1 MDNSQKLKKPSLDQE
16 KLILEVLHM
25 LLAAM
30 EKWEADDQFLFDRG
44 SMVPGDVSKS
54 TLSDRNNLKKALQ
67 DKKISEAECKTE
79 VELDDLQEIFR
90 GLKKIVSE
98 YEIPVLS
105 AAKIEEIKQRVR
117 GIIFGVPL
125 EEPSFEIKQRIFE
138 ILTNLKIE
146 AEAPS
151 KPIEAP
157 EIPKGDPGTPN
168 PENVPG
174 KYFITNECID
184 CDLCRETA
192 PRNMCRSDAK
202 QYSYVY
208 KQPSN
213 EEEDNQC
220 KQAFK
225 GCPVQAVGVRA

>member
-1 MDNSQKLKKPSLDQE
+1 MKKAKKPSLEQE
-16 KLILEVLHM
+16 KLILEILHM

-30 EKWEADDQFLFDRG
+30 DQWEADDRFLFDRG

-67 DKKISEAECKTE
+67 DKRISEAECKTQ
-79 VELDDLQEIFR
+79 VELDDLKEIFR
-90 GLKKIVSE
+90 ALKKITSE

-105 AAKIEEIKQRVR
+105 VSKIENVKQRIK
-117 GIIFGVPL
+117 GISFEVPL
-125 EEPSFEIKQRIFE
+125 KEPSFEIKQRIFE

-146 AEAPS
+146 AEAPC
-151 KPIEAP
+151 KPIKAP
-157 EIPKGDPGTPN
+157 EIPKADPGTPN

-184 CDLCRETA
+184 CDLCRKTA
-192 PRNMCRSDAK
+192 PRNMRRLDAK

-208 KQPSN
+208 KQPST

-220 KQAFK
+220 KQAFE

>member
-1 MDNSQKLKKPSLDQE
+1 MDNIQKPKKPSLGQE
-16 KLILEVLHM
+16 KVILEVLHM

-54 TLSDRNNLKKALQ
+54 ALSDRNNLKKALQ
-67 DKKISEAECKTE
+67 DKRISEAECKTK

-90 GLKKIVSE
+90 GLNKIISE

-105 AAKIEEIKQRVR
+105 AAKIEKIKQRVR
-117 GIIFGVPL
+117 GIIFEVPL

-138 ILTNLKIE
+138 ILSALSIE
-146 AEAPS
+146 AKAPS
-151 KPIEAP
+151 KPIESP
-157 EIPKGDPGTPN
+157 EIPKGAPGTPN

-192 PRNMCRSDAK
+192 PRNMCRSEEK

-213 EEEDNQC
+213 EEEESQC
-220 KQAFK
+220 KQAFE